1 MPIVSRGLTTL
12 ASLALVLWLLWWL
25 QPVLVPVALA
35 SLFTFLLGP
44 LVTMMERRRVPRAAG
59 VTLTVTLAVALLT
72 ALGVLV
78 TRQVTGLV
86 EMLPQYES
94 TLIGRLSTIRDGGS
108 GLLDR
113 LQTTVAH
120 INAELQRRE
129 SEHSAA
135 PVAAVVDPLP
145 VRVIPGDDPFRLSML
160 WSVLGPAL
168 APFATAGL
176 TLVLVIF
183 MLFRREDLRDR
194 LITLVGRRQL
204 SVTTR
209 ALDEA
214 SERISRYLLLQ
225 LAVNTGFGVA
235 TTLGL
240 WLIGIPYAPLWGFL
254 AGVLRYI
261 PYLGAWLA
269 ALLPI
274 GMSILVTP
282 GWSEPLLVV
291 ALFLVIEFVANML
304 IEPWLYGRGIG
315 VSQPATLVMIAFW
328 TWLWGPVGL
337 VLATPLT
344 VCLVV
349 LGKYVPALKSLDIAL
364 SDRPALD
371 PPFAYYQRLLARD
384 EDEALMI
391 AEEHVAARAAAAS
404 AEAKRAAEALPK
416 GESPPTVE
424 RSVDE
429 ALAATCDDVVVRA
442 LVLLQ
447 RDGDRGEVDRD
458 DEAFALTATRSIVA
472 HLHDGLAAHAGRK
485 DAASGER
492 PPSAAGASALRARV
506 IGVPAQGGAGE
517 VGLHM
522 LAALLD
528 PAVFDLEI
536 LPASMLASEVID
548 RVAAEPEA
556 IVCICTVYPRG
567 TAKARLLA
575 MRLAARVPQ
584 VRVVMAALGWPPD
597 ESAPHA
603 ELADRG
609 GASVATTLAA
619 TTAALGTL
627 RTLARPST
635 SAPDAAST
643 RAHGLSRIGTS

>member
-1 MPIVSRGLTTL
+1 VPIVSRGLTTL

-35 SLFTFLLGP
+35 TLFTFLLGP
-44 LVTMMERRRVPRAAG
+44 LVTMMERRRVPRAAA
-59 VTLTVTLAVALLT
+59 VTTTVVLALALLT
-72 ALGVLV
+72 ALTVLV

-86 EMLPQYES
+86 DMLPQYES
-94 TLIGRLSTIRDGGS
+94 TLIGRIATIRDGGT

-120 INAELQRRE
+120 VNAELKRRE
-129 SEHSAA
+129 VEEKAPPVPAA
-135 PVAAVVDPLP
+135 DPLP
-145 VRVIPGDDPFRLSML
+145 VRVIPADDPFRLSML

-204 SVTTR
+204 SLTTR

-225 LAVNTGFGVA
+225 LAVNAGFGLA

-261 PYLGAWLA
+261 PYLGAWLG

-349 LGKYVPALKSLDIAL
+349 LGKYVPALKSLDVAL
-364 SDRPALD
+364 SDQPALD
-371 PPFAYYQRLLARD
+371 PPFAFYQRLLAHD

-391 AEEHVAARAAAAS
+391 AEEHVATLAEAATVA
-404 AEAKRAAEALPK
+404 AKRAAEDAPEGEAPPVDRAL
-416 GESPPTVE
+416 
-424 RSVDE
+424 DD
-429 ALAATCDDVVVRA
+429 ALAGTCDAVVVRA

-472 HLHDGLAAHAGRK
+472 HLHDGLQAHDLRK
-485 DAASGER
+485 DAAPAEATQA
-492 PPSAAGASALRARV
+492 PTASSVPRARV
-506 IGVPAQGGAGE
+506 IGVAAQAGAGE

-522 LAALLD
+522 LGALLD
-528 PAVFDLEI
+528 PAAFDLEI
-536 LPASMLASEVID
+536 LPATMLASEVIE

-556 IVCICTVYPRG
+556 IVCICSVHPRG
-567 TAKARLLA
+567 TGKARLIA

-597 ESAPHA
+597 QSAPHA
-603 ELADRG
+603 ELAEGRG
-609 GASVATTLAA
+609 VSVATTLAA

-627 RTLARPST
+627 RTLAPASASAAATSTPSG
-635 SAPDAAST
+635 
-643 RAHGLSRIGTS
+643 RLSRIAAP